1 LEIDAKTRIFC
12 VIGDPIEH
20 SLSPAMHNAVFED
33 MGLNYRYVAFRIES
47 AGLGDAIKGFR
58 ALGIGGVNVTIPHK
72 VAVMKHLDALSDEAR
87 IIGAVNTIKIGK
99 RGKMGEGLTGYN
111 TDGMGALRALVDKGA
126 DPKGK
131 RVLILGSGGAARA
144 IAVTLALEGGVE
156 SLTILGIAQREIETL
171 VKDIKEGTSANV
183 TGKKMEHETITK
195 ELENADLLIHATP
208 VGMHP
213 KVDETCVTAD
223 MMHGDLM
230 VMDVVYTPLE
240 TKLLKEAKKAGVKT
254 TVGGIDMFVNQGA
267 ESERIW
273 LGIDAPVDLMRE
285 VVLKGLKRLE

>member
-1 LEIDAKTRIFC
+1 
-12 VIGDPIEH
+12 
-20 SLSPAMHNAVFED
+20 MHNAVFED

-47 AGLGDAIKGFR
+47 ARLGDAVRGFR

-72 VAVMKHLDALSDEAR
+72 VAVMKHLDNLSDEAR
-87 IIGAVNTIKIGK
+87 IIGAVNTIKMGK
-99 RGKMGEGLTGYN
+99 RGEELTGYN
-111 TDGMGALRALVDKGA
+111 TDGMGALRALVDSDA

-131 RVLILGSGGAARA
+131 RVLIIGSGGAARA
-144 IAVTLALEGGVE
+144 VAVTLALEGGVE

-171 VKDIKEGTSANV
+171 VKDIKDGTSANV
-183 TGKKMEHETITK
+183 TGGKMGHETIIK

-213 KVDETCVTAD
+213 KVDETLAD
-223 MMHGDLM
+223 MMHEDLM

-254 TVGGIDMFVNQGA
+254 MVGGIDMFVNQGA

-273 LGIDAPVDLMRE
+273 LGIDAPVDLMRG
-285 VVLKGLKRLE
+285 VVLKQTISRD

>member
-1 LEIDAKTRIFC
+1 MIDAKTGIFC

-33 MGLNYRYVAFRIES
+33 RGLNYRYVAFRIES
-47 AGLGDAIKGFR
+47 AGLGDAVRGFR
-58 ALGIGGVNVTIPHK
+58 ALGIRGVNVTIPHK

-87 IIGAVNTIKIGK
+87 IIGAVNTIKMGK
-99 RGKMGEGLTGYN
+99 GGEELTGYN
-111 TDGMGALRALVDKGA
+111 TDGMGALMALVDSDA

-131 RVLILGSGGAARA
+131 GVLILGSGGAARA

-156 SLTILGIAQREIETL
+156 SLTILGIAPREIETL

-183 TGKKMEHETITK
+183 TGKKMDRETIIK

-223 MMHGDLM
+223 MMHEDLM